1 MLLFATNSLLPML
14 LLTSTTVLAAPEAL
28 VHQKSTANSLSVN
41 PEIRLVTSVGD
52 EDIASLF
59 QKAKCAECHII
70 PGIRGANGKVGPRLV
85 MGTAGPKRLKESN
98 YKGTAKTVREYVME
112 SILDHGQYVPRGYRS
127 VPMPLNYNTVLAA
140 GALYKMVDYL
150 STLEEGHLPP
160 TPPDPCNSRKLRNEE
175 QPPAKVR
182 PLLPPC

>member
-1 MLLFATNSLLPML
+1 ML
-14 LLTSTTVLAAPEAL
+14 LLASTTVLAAPEAL
-28 VHQKSTANSLSVN
+28 VHQKPTANSLSIN
-41 PEIRLVTSVGD
+41 PEVRLVTSVGD
-52 EDIASLF
+52 ENIESLF
-59 QKAKCAECHII
+59 QRAKCVACHVI
-70 PGIRGANGKVGPRLV
+70 PGIRGAHGEIGPRLV

-98 YKGTAKTVREYVME
+98 YKGSAKSVREYVME

-160 TPPDPCNSRKLRNEE
+160 TPPNPCNSRKLRSEE

-182 PLLPPC
+182 PLFPPC